1 MITTNVESFNLDSS
15 QYAAT
20 RLPID
25 KVVDNGTGVL
35 IELSSTDFEGTRPAL
50 DIPALDEGAEKERI
64 CHCGKGGVEKGCTAT
79 DFKMVAGGAT
89 AKARARRRDSAL
101 VNLTLMTE

>member
-1 MITTNVESFNLDSS
+1 M
-15 QYAAT
+15 
-20 RLPID
+20 
-25 KVVDNGTGVL
+25 GVL

-50 DIPALDEGAEKERI
+50 DTRALDEGAEKERI
-64 CHCGKGGVEKGCTAT
+64 CHREKSGVEKGCTTT
-79 DFKMVAGGAT
+79 DFKILTGGAT